1 MRAPYSQD
9 LRLCVLAAIDQGMS
23 KIRAYKTFG
32 VSRSTVDDWLK
43 LREQTGQ
50 VAAKTAYYRGR
61 PPTLEDTAE
70 VRAFIE
76 THRHSTLTQLA
87 EAWFELQGQRLSIMT
102 FSTTLRRL
110 GYTRKKRATFT
121 ESATSKRARRTPKS

>member
-1 MRAPYSQD
+1 MGAPYSQD
-9 LRLCVLAAIDQGMS
+9 LRLRVLKAIDQGLS
-23 KIRAYKTFG
+23 KVAVHRTFG

-43 LREQTGQ
+43 LREETGQ

-61 PPTLEDTAE
+61 RPVLEDTAE

-76 THRHSTLTQLA
+76 RYRYGTLSQMV
-87 EAWFELQGQRLSIMT
+87 EAWFELQGQRLSTMT

-110 GYTRKKRATFT
+110 GYTRKKRASSTRT
-121 ESATSKRARRTPKS
+121 AKRA